1 MEDKELFESLSY
13 HVKHANEGFCEE
25 LKNEAYEY
33 CEGYKD
39 FLSLAKTE
47 REACALSEEIAK
59 ENGFVPLSSKEEL
72 KPGDKVYAINNKK
85 GDFARSNRNGRHRR
99 RRKPRRGAPLTR
111 RAST

>member
-85 GDFARSNRNGRHRR
+85 AILLAVIGTGDIDGGVSLV
-99 RRKPRRGAPLTR
+99 GAHH
-111 RAST
+111 